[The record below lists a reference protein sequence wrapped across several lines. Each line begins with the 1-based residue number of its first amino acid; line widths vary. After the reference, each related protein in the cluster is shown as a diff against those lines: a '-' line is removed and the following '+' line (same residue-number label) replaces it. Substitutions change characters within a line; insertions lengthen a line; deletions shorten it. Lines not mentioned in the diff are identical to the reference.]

1 MFRTGLLERSVIIGT
16 AKVKALQA
24 VRKYA
29 MNWTDTTDVVSFGM
43 YPAQYSCPGRSHGSA
58 ARRRLRGA

>member
-1 MFRTGLLERSVIIGT
+1 MIIGT
-16 AKVKALQA
+16 AKVKALQT